1 MNKNSQIDA
10 DGRVWY
16 RASQNTKVML
26 NVNPEREFETAS
38 KWEIEILSSKSEVD
52 DLLLLQYKSLAWE
65 QACKFKTIKHDDA
78 YEKLLT
84 VEQKNKLETTL
95 EKWSNCWFAITSEI
109 NKRAET
115 HRAKVLRSFVN

>member
-16 RASQNTKVML
+16 KASENTNVML
-26 NVNPEREFETAS
+26 NVNPEREYETAS

-52 DLLLLQYKSLAWE
+52 DIVLLQYKSLAWE
-65 QACKFKTIKHDDA
+65 QACKFKNIKHDDA

-84 VEQKNKLETTL
+84 VDQKRQLDTAQ

-109 NKRAET
+109 NKRAEL
-115 HRAKVLRSFVN
+115 HRAKTLRNLVN